1 MEYSNPIA
9 MPGEKASSLALRLA
23 VLLFKKEFD
32 EVWFKDSV
40 LKRAPEY
47 SFVFKYRLF
56 LFLTKKE

>member
-1 MEYSNPIA
+1 
-9 MPGEKASSLALRLA
+9 MPGKKASSLALWLA